1 MAKKGAKFLQF
12 PLYKPVESMYTI
24 SNFNFE

>member
-1 MAKKGAKFLQF
+1 MVKKGAKFLQF
-12 PLYKPVESMYTI
+12 PLYKPVKCMYTI